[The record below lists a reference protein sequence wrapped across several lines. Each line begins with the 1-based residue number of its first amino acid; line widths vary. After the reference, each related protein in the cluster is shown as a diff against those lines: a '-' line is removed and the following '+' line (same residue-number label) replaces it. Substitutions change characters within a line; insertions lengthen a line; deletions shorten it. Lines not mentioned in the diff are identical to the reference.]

1 MIVLIVTLYDEES
14 KASVDD
20 RAASTLDS
28 ALGHR
33 GTELF
38 LTRGVLAGLIAPTLS

>member
-20 RAASTLDS
+20 RAANSRACL
-28 ALGHR
+28 AQIMR
-33 GTELF
+33 
-38 LTRGVLAGLIAPTLS
+38 VNAGLHSESKDSD